1 MSNDVLSR
9 VRALLPGIRAR
20 AEEADRQRRVPAESI
35 AELADAGVFRLLQ
48 PKRYGGLEHNPA
60 ELYESV
66 RAIAGACPSTGWV
79 ASVLGVHPWQISL
92 FEERAQDD
100 VWKAAPDALVSSSYA
115 PTGELV
121 EVEGGYRLS
130 GRWSF
135 SSGSDHCQ
143 WVLLGTLCFHGAGG
157 PPEYLTALVP
167 RSDYTVEDVWD
178 VIGLSG
184 TGSNDIVIDD
194 AFVPAYRA
202 YSSLEQDRLVG
213 PGQAVNTSP
222 IYTLPFG
229 MVFSYAI
236 TNAIVGAAQGA
247 YTAHVE
253 RMKERVRLSYGGQKV
268 AEDPFAHV
276 RVARA
281 AGEIEAAE
289 LTLDHNVAEQMRY
302 VEAGEK
308 IPERIR
314 LRARRDQVLGT
325 ERALRAIEI
334 LFENSGGHSI
344 KRGNP
349 IERHWRDAHAGTVHV
364 INDVERALA
373 MYGRGEFGVPIDA
386 GMY

>member
-9 VRALLPGIRAR
+9 VRALLPGISAR
-20 AEEADRQRRVPAESI
+20 AEDTDRQRRVPSETI
-35 AELADAGVFRLLQ
+35 AELAEAGVFQLLQ
-48 PKRYGGLEHNPA
+48 PKRYGGHEQNPGV
-60 ELYESV
+60 LYESV
-66 RAIAGACPSTGWV
+66 RAIAGACPSSGWV
-79 ASVLGVHPWQISL
+79 TSVLGVHPWQISL
-92 FEERAQDD
+92 FDERAQDD
-100 VWKAAPDALVSSSYA
+100 VWKSTPGALVSSSYA
-115 PTGELV
+115 PTGKLTV
-121 EVEGGYRLS
+121 EEGGFRLS

-143 WVLLGTLCFHGAGG
+143 WVLLGTLCFRDEGQ

-184 TGSNDIVIDD
+184 TGSNDIVIED
-194 AFVPAYRA
+194 AFVPAHRA
-202 YSSLEQDRLVG
+202 YSSVEQDRLRG

-222 IYTLPFG
+222 IYRLPFG

-236 TNAIVGAAQGA
+236 TNAIVGAAEGA
-247 YTAHVE
+247 YEAHVD
-253 RMKERVRLSYGGQKV
+253 RMKERVRLVYGGQKV

-281 AGEIEAAE
+281 AGEIEAAI
-289 LTLDHNVAEQMRY
+289 LTLDHNVAEQIRY
-302 VEAGEK
+302 VESGEE